1 MSNIHYLT
9 GSYVQS
15 YIGLSFK
22 LVFFQLSSGIKRVG
36 PHILWLQNTIPC
48 SVAVIH
54 RQNVSF
60 DSWFRFSLHSLCS
73 HVRSCHHCSGSLAAE
88 TLPSW
93 QMCCV
98 TMTEGY
104 HMLSHQN
111 DIILSFYS
119 FCLCVCLKMWLK
131 YVLEKYTHQVNVGC
145 LRFQYTIYKTNEL
158 CITFWPYQWHFWTK
172 RSWNVLW
179 CVLRTNTKK
188 QQ

>member
-60 DSWFRFSLHSLCS
+60 DS
-73 HVRSCHHCSGSLAAE
+73 
-88 TLPSW
+88 
-93 QMCCV
+93 
-98 TMTEGY
+98 
-104 HMLSHQN
+104 
-111 DIILSFYS
+111 
-119 FCLCVCLKMWLK
+119 
-131 YVLEKYTHQVNVGC
+131 
-145 LRFQYTIYKTNEL
+145 
-158 CITFWPYQWHFWTK
+158 
-172 RSWNVLW
+172 
-179 CVLRTNTKK
+179 
-188 QQ
+188 